1 MNRIHLKTGRRT
13 RRKKGIRRTVFGV
26 PARPRLTVFRSAK
39 HIYAQVINDLT
50 GRTIV
55 SASTTEKSGK
65 AANGGNCDAAKAVG
79 TTLAGRARQEG
90 IEAVV
95 FDRNGYQY
103 HGRVRAL
110 AEACREGGLK
120 F

>member
-1 MNRIHLKTGRRT
+1 MNRIHLKTGRRA
-13 RRKKGIRRTVFGV
+13 RRKKSIRRTVFGV

-39 HIYAQVINDLT
+39 HIYAQVIDDLT
-50 GRTIV
+50 GRTVV
-55 SASTTEKSGK
+55 SASTNEKGVK
-65 AANGGNCDAAKAVG
+65 VANGGNRDAAASVG
-79 TTLAGRARQEG
+79 KTLAGRAREEG
-90 IEAVV
+90 INAVV

-103 HGRVRAL
+103 HGRIRAL

>member
-1 MNRIHLKTGRRT
+1 MNRIELKEHRHD
-13 RRKKGIRRTVFGV
+13 RRKKGIRRNVVGV

-39 HIYAQVINDLT
+39 HIYAQVIDDLT
-50 GRTIV
+50 GRTLV
-55 SASTTEKSGK
+55 AASTNEKGAK
-65 AANGGNCDAAKAVG
+65 TANGGNCDAAKTVG
-79 TTLAGRARQEG
+79 SALAGRAKGEG

-95 FDRNGYQY
+95 FDRNGYKY